1 MLRLEALEVIQRFRK
16 PGGDDFALFCNKI
29 LRASCWTGG
38 VPQSEVSTTSR
49 TDAKDKGVDTRVGK
63 AIVGDKS
70 GYFGFPTIWQF
81 KGADETNIGKNDM
94 AAEVNKPR
102 AKQWIMEGNAY
113 RLSICDHLTPDKK
126 QTLLDAL
133 SAAIAVINPAA
144 PQPAILSIDD
154 LVDLTNSFPGLVLE
168 YRPHLDEMVLLFDTW
183 QQAVRGVTSVFVPSA
198 GFSTTKAAI
207 LAHVDFA
214 VEVRSPIIALYGSA
228 GAGKTRVTFECLRE
242 APAASSLCL
251 YLTSED
257 DARDLANKLVNDPTA
272 HAIIVADECSI
283 DTREQLSRTL
293 MNFRDRIRCVCI
305 DNSTQRVSTPA
316 PELIIPKLNP
326 TELEKVL
333 TENFRGIPQ
342 DRLRAYAQYCDGSVR
357 LAADMCAH
365 FDAEIAQVGSM
376 SPALGKTSEYY
387 HVRLVSDPQRQAVE
401 AISLLK
407 RVRHKGEAPTDLD
420 LVCELTGLERQNVE
434 QSLREIKDSPGWVEK
449 GALYYRVTPEL
460 IAMTALM
467 SAWHRWAKDN
477 ENEFLQKIPASIQE
491 SFLQRVSESA
501 SSEVRQ
507 TVQRFFRKFADDFSS
522 RDLGEIRLVNRF
534 VSLIETDS
542 SLYLPGLRRVLESAT
557 PDELKAGPEWTG
569 NSWGPRRQLV
579 WTAERFALF
588 PEHFQDCEAI
598 LFTLARNESEPRIG
612 NNATKTWQRLFRLQL
627 SGTSLPLV
635 ERLAFLKRRL
645 TTASQEQAELFSGAL
660 NEILDFMGSRLL
672 GPPVVGGR
680 VPPSEW
686 YPSTRQ
692 EMRDSVGAGLLV
704 LDEATQH
711 PVVDIAKR
719 ARGALIGDV
728 EMLSRTGWVDQLR
741 PFVASSRLD
750 ESDKA
755 RLVNALK
762 YFLRWGKH
770 PDNSEIEPEYATK
783 LQEWISEISPSS
795 LHARMVESVG
805 SDSITHFEH
814 ELQWEKELDELAN
827 ELLAEPKLLD
837 NELVWLTSE
846 DAKSAFEFGY
856 RLGKLDEPGALIDR
870 ILQHS
875 RDRAIGFAR
884 GYVAGLLSD
893 DSRKPDVVAAR
904 LDDLEKQDP
913 LFSFQVALAG
923 GAYVSAFDRGIRLVG
938 TGKIPPHALRNF
950 THWVGNVRVTN
961 AQVLQA
967 LRLLLPIASGDSG
980 VCDVMVDFLGA
991 RFHAQQLNALM
1002 EMNNDLI
1009 WQVIT
1014 VAARNP
1020 GRETFWVTKILNS
1033 IASTNWPLA
1042 IDLASVAMVGDNYQ
1056 FEKDAEN
1063 LLANWART
1071 VPDQVMARIG
1081 ALMLDDK
1088 TGWRFFASKIGVFHA
1103 IPAEVVIKW
1112 LEMVGVKGAQR
1123 MARHLPKPF
1132 VDASGSPVVPMLT
1145 EFVLSRFEDD
1155 DLVYREFCAGTHSL
1169 QMYVGD
1175 IARQRE
1181 TEAVSSRPFF
1191 NHRLKRIRDWAR
1203 YEYDSGIHDAQWHRE
1218 IEDEAGI

>member
-63 AIVGDKS
+63 AILGDKS
-70 GYFGFPTIWQF
+70 GYFASPTIWQF
-81 KGADETNIGKNDM
+81 KGADETNIGKNNM

-126 QTLLDAL
+126 QTLIDAL

-144 PQPAILSIDD
+144 PQPEILSIDD

-183 QQAVRGVTSVFVPSA
+183 RQAVRGVTPVFVPSA

-242 APAASSLCL
+242 VPAASSLCL

-257 DARDLANKLVNDPTA
+257 DARDLANALVNDPTA

-283 DTREQLSRTL
+283 ETREQLSRTL

-333 TENFRGIPQ
+333 AENFRGIPQ

-420 LVCELTGLERQNVE
+420 LICELTGLERQNVE

-542 SLYLPGLRRVLESAT
+542 SLYLPVLRRVLESAT
-557 PDELKAGPEWTG
+557 PDELKAGPDWTG

-612 NNATKTWQRLFRLQL
+612 NNATKTWQRLYRLQL

-645 TTASQEQAELFSGAL
+645 ATASQEHAELFSGVL
-660 NEILDFMGSRLL
+660 DEILDFMGGRLL

-680 VPPSEW
+680 VPQPEW
-686 YPSTRQ
+686 YPATGQ
-692 EMRDSVGAGLLV
+692 EMRDSVRAGLLL
-704 LDEATQH
+704 LDETTQH

-719 ARGALIGDV
+719 ARGALIGDL

-741 PFVASSRLD
+741 PFVAASRLD

-770 PDNSEIEPEYATK
+770 PDNSEIETEYVTK

-814 ELQWEKELDELAN
+814 EQQWEKELDELAG
-827 ELLAEPKLLD
+827 ELLAEPQLLD

-875 RDRAIGFAR
+875 RDRDIGFAR
-884 GYVAGLLSD
+884 GYVAGLLSG
-893 DSRKPDVVAAR
+893 DSRKPDMVAAR

-938 TGKIPPHALRNF
+938 AGKIPPHALRNF

-961 AQVLQA
+961 VQALQA

-991 RFHAQQLNALM
+991 RFHAQQLNTLM

-1014 VAARNP
+1014 VVARNP

-1033 IASTNWPLA
+1033 IASTNWPRA
-1042 IDLASVAMVGDNYQ
+1042 IDLAAVAMVGDNYQ

-1071 VPDQVMARIG
+1071 VPDQVMTRIG
-1081 ALMLDDK
+1081 ALMLDEK

-1112 LEMVGVKGAQR
+1112 LEMVGAKGAQR

-1155 DLVYREFCAGTHSL
+1155 DLVFREFCAGTHSL

>member
-63 AIVGDKS
+63 AILGDKS
-70 GYFGFPTIWQF
+70 GYFGSPTIWQF

-126 QTLLDAL
+126 QTLIDAL

-183 QQAVRGVTSVFVPSA
+183 RQSVRGITPVFVPSA

-214 VEVRSPIIALYGSA
+214 VEARSPIIALYGSA

-242 APAASSLCL
+242 VPAASSLCL

-283 DTREQLSRTL
+283 ETREQLSRTL

-326 TELEKVL
+326 AELEKVL
-333 TENFRGIPQ
+333 AENFRGIPQ

-401 AISLLK
+401 ATSLLK

-420 LVCELTGLERQNVE
+420 VICELTGLEKQNVE

-460 IAMTALM
+460 IAMTAFM
-467 SAWHRWAKDN
+467 SAWHRWARDN
-477 ENEFLQKIPASIQE
+477 EYDFLQKIPASIQE

-501 SSEVRQ
+501 SPEVRQ

-635 ERLAFLKRRL
+635 ERLAFFKKRL
-645 TTASQEQAELFSGAL
+645 TTASQEHAELFSGVL
-660 NEILDFMGSRLL
+660 GEILDFMGSRLL

-686 YPSTRQ
+686 YPSTGQ
-692 EMRDSVGAGLLV
+692 EMRDSVRAGLLL

-755 RLVNALK
+755 RLANALK

-770 PDNSEIEPEYATK
+770 PDNSEIEPEYVTK

-795 LHARMVESVG
+795 LHARLVESVG
-805 SDSITHFEH
+805 CDSITHFEH
-814 ELQWEKELDELAN
+814 EQEWDKELDELAN

-884 GYVAGLLSD
+884 GYVAGLLSG
-893 DSRKPDVVAAR
+893 DSRKPAVVAAR

-938 TGKIPPHALRNF
+938 AGKIPPHALRNF
-950 THWVGNVRVTN
+950 THWVGNMRVTN

-967 LRLLLPIASGDSG
+967 LRLLLPIAGGDSG

-991 RFHAQQLNALM
+991 RFHAQQLKTLM
-1002 EMNNDLI
+1002 EMNNDLV
-1009 WQVIT
+1009 WKVIT

-1042 IDLASVAMVGDNYQ
+1042 IELATVAMVGDNYQ

-1071 VPDQVMARIG
+1071 VPDQVMTRVG
-1081 ALMLDDK
+1081 ALMLDEK

-1132 VDASGSPVVPMLT
+1132 VDASGSPVVPELT

-1155 DLVYREFCAGTHSL
+1155 DLVFREFCAGTHSL

-1175 IARQRE
+1175 IPKQRE
-1181 TEAVSSRPFF
+1181 TEAASARPFF